1 MARKERSKSEKI
13 ATLTAEEEL
22 ELLKVAKF
30 ESGKR
35 KSSALKSLIYH
46 NLNLVKH
53 IVKGFWTYYG
63 EQGEDN
69 REELLS
75 EGVMAIPK
83 AVEKFDI
90 NSKNRFA
97 TYAGYWIKQ
106 FIQSAAS
113 KNQILNQSN
122 NNNEFA
128 FEKNKE
134 ENEDEKKTGKFVKQK
149 YKLVYY
155 DKKYPGSSS
164 GDSKSYS
171 LIDIISDKKDNV
183 EEQIKRE
190 DLKIHSNKMI
200 STLESLED
208 LVIRLYFAI
217 VPLNISHIRKVCDE
231 KEREEI
237 DSLMKKKF
245 FKKKETYDV
254 PLEELKS
261 NKIVRKYIN
270 LFSEQHKTR
279 EIAEIISK
287 ADGVVRKLKQ
297 KAIKKMRIFGNK
309 HGLENLV

>member
-1 MARKERSKSEKI
+1 MARKERNKSERI

-22 ELLKVAKF
+22 ELLKIAKF

-53 IVKGFWTYYG
+53 IVKGFWSYYG

-113 KNQILNQSN
+113 KNQILNQSSN
-122 NNNEFA
+122 NDFV
-128 FEKNKE
+128 FEKNSKE
-134 ENEDEKKTGKFVKQK
+134 ENEDDKKSNKFVKQK

-155 DKKYPGSSS
+155 DRKYPGSSS

-171 LIDIISDKKDNV
+171 LIDIISDRKDNV

-190 DLKIHSNKMI
+190 DLRIHSNKMI
-200 STLESLED
+200 SSLESLED

-217 VPLNISHIRKVCDE
+217 VPLNVSHILKICNE
-231 KEREEI
+231 KERENIE
-237 DSLMKKKF
+237 SLLKKKF
-245 FKKKETYDV
+245 SKRKDV
-254 PLEELKS
+254 YEVSLEELKS
-261 NKIVRKYIN
+261 NKIVQKYIN
-270 LFSEQHKTR
+270 LFSEQHKTK
-279 EIAEIISK
+279 EIAEIIGK

-297 KAIKKMRIFGNK
+297 KAIKKMRTFGNK
-309 HGLENLV
+309 NGLENLV